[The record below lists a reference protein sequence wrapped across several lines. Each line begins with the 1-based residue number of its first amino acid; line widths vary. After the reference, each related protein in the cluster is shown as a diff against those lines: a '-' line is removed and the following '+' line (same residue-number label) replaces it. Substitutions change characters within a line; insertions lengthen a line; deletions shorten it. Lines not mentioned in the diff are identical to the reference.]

1 MKSIEIVSTCW
12 SKDMPQYARML
23 TAQLS
28 SLVLWP
34 PKAKVT
40 MTVIH
45 CMEDDETQRSVDSF
59 RGKIPDL
66 RTIWLEPERL
76 FRRAIGRNIAFK
88 TSVADIC
95 WACDCDCL
103 WSEGCLDALAET
115 EFTGLAF
122 PSIVMFHR
130 SHQLGDEDI
139 GRITPGELFKIDVS
153 RFTPGRVK
161 FASGGYMIVDGA
173 TAKKGYLDGSRYTRP
188 VDPANGFCDP
198 REDIRYRKQ
207 FGKSTAISI
216 PNVMRF
222 RHSASPWQAAEK
234 RLAQTEGKG
243 V

>member
-28 SLVLWP
+28 SLVLWQ
-34 PKAKVT
+34 PKSKVT
-40 MTVIH
+40 MTVV
-45 CMEDDETQRSVDSF
+45 CCPDDSETARAVSGF
-59 RGKIPDL
+59 RDKIPDL
-66 RTIWLEPERL
+66 RTIWLDPSL
-76 FRRAIGRNIAFK
+76 LLRRAIGRNIAFK

-95 WACDCDCL
+95 WACDCDSL
-103 WSEGCLDALAET
+103 FSEGCLDALAET
-115 EFTGLAF
+115 DFTGLAF

-139 GRITPGELFKIDVS
+139 SRITPGELFKIDVS
-153 RFTPGRVK
+153 RFSP
-161 FASGGYMIVDGA
+161 GGYMIVDGA

-207 FGKSTAISI
+207 FGKSTALVL
-216 PNVMRF
+216 PNVLRF

-234 RLAQTEGKG
+234 RLAQTEGK
-243 V
+243 